1 GRTIRQ
7 KFDLY
12 IQDMDRVLS
21 ECARVLKP
29 NHFCTIIVGTNDNQ
43 LSKALN
49 VPKEEVPGLHQLLI
63 EKASKHGFSLMRSL
77 ARRISGIANTM
88 RDEYIVI
95 LQRNNLIMGKMDL
108 PGSNGTKISEQ
119 QTPWNTF

>member
-1 GRTIRQ
+1 MIGLRGRTICQ

-12 IQDMDRVLS
+12 IQDMDKVLS

-49 VPKEEVPGLHQLLI
+49 VAKEDVPGLHQILI
-63 EKASKHGFSLMRSL
+63 DKASKHVFSLIRSL

-95 LQRNNLIMGKMDL
+95 FQRNNIVIEKMDL
-108 PGSNGTKISEQ
+108 AISNSTKISD
-119 QTPWNTF
+119 